1 MYVPKILIIIPTY
14 NERDNISKLINDIFN
29 LNIKN
34 LGILV
39 VDDNS
44 PDGTGQ
50 LVEKLKQEYVNL
62 DILHRQSKQG
72 LGKAYL
78 AGFKKALEQENNYI
92 FEMDGDLSHN
102 PEYIPI
108 FLNAIQEA
116 DLVLGSRYVKNGG
129 IDNWGLTRRLVSR
142 FGNIYARIVLN
153 LPYKDLTGGFKC
165 YRRKTLENIDLD
177 SLSSIGYNF
186 QIETTYKVH
195 LAEFKI
201 KEIPIIFTER
211 KTGVSK
217 FNLKIIME
225 SFWNILKLRFG
236 NNRTR

>member
-1 MYVPKILIIIPTY
+1 MLKTLIIIPTY

-29 LNIKN
+29 LSIKD

-50 LVEKLKQEYVNL
+50 LVEKLKQRYANL
-62 DILHRQSKQG
+62 NILHRPIKEG

-78 AGFKKALEQENNYI
+78 DGFKEALNRKVDYI
-92 FEMDGDLSHN
+92 FEMDGDLSHD
-102 PEYIPI
+102 PKYIPI
-108 FLNAIQEA
+108 FLNTIKEV
-116 DLVLGSRYVKNGG
+116 DLVLGSRYIKNGG
-129 IDNWGLTRRLVSR
+129 VDNWNLTRRLVSR

-153 LPYKDLTGGFKC
+153 LPYRDLTGGFKC
-165 YRRKTLENIDLD
+165 YRRKVLENINLD
-177 SLSSIGYNF
+177 SLSSVGYNF
-186 QIETTYKVH
+186 QIETTYKVY
-195 LAEFKI
+195 LAKFKI

-217 FNLKIIME
+217 FNFKIILE
-225 SFWNILKLRFG
+225 SFWRVLKLRFEK
-236 NNRTR
+236 

>member
-1 MYVPKILIIIPTY
+1 MLKTLIIIPTY

-29 LNIKN
+29 LSIKD

-50 LVEKLKQEYVNL
+50 LVEKLKQRYANL
-62 DILHRQSKQG
+62 NILHRPIKEG

-78 AGFKKALEQENNYI
+78 DGFKEAPNRKVDYI
-92 FEMDGDLSHN
+92 FEMDGDLSHD
-102 PEYIPI
+102 PKYIPI
-108 FLNAIQEA
+108 FLNTIKEV
-116 DLVLGSRYVKNGG
+116 DLVLGSRYIKNGG
-129 IDNWGLTRRLVSR
+129 VDNWNLTRRLVSR

-153 LPYKDLTGGFKC
+153 LPYRDLTGGFKC
-165 YRRKTLENIDLD
+165 YRRKVLENINLD
-177 SLSSIGYNF
+177 SLSSVGYNF
-186 QIETTYKVH
+186 QIETTYKVY
-195 LAEFKI
+195 LAKFKI

-217 FNLKIIME
+217 FNFKIILE
-225 SFWNILKLRFG
+225 SFWRVLKLRFEK
-236 NNRTR
+236 